1 MFNIKY
7 QKNIDNSSFK
17 TLEFFLNINILDYLE
32 CYTIKNFFQLYN
44 LIWETNINILGFD
57 RVTLTCFLKF
67 FKLFIVGNLPNTKL
81 VFK

>member
-32 CYTIKNFFQLYN
+32 FYTIKFF
-44 LIWETNINILGFD
+44 F
-57 RVTLTCFLKF
+57 
-67 FKLFIVGNLPNTKL
+67 
-81 VFK
+81 